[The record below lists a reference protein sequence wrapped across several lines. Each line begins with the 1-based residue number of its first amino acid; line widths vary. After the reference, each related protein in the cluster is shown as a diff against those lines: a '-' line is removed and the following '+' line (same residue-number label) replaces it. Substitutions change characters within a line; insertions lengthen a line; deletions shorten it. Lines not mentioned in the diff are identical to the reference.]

1 MGVSTY
7 DRIYALVQEVPHG
20 QVATYGQIAKWAGCS
35 ARQVGYA
42 MAAITSDQ
50 LPWHR
55 VINSRGMV
63 SQRSDGQEDP
73 EQYLLLKAE
82 GVSFDQKGRTDLSL
96 YQWSGPSMHWWAQQ
110 DWDPPQY
117 T

>member
-1 MGVSTY
+1 MRVSTY

-42 MAAITSDQ
+42 MAAVTSDQ

-82 GVSFDQKGRTDLSL
+82 GVSFDHKGRTDLSL

-110 DWDPPQY
+110 DWDPPQS

>member
-42 MAAITSDQ
+42 MAAVTSDQ

-73 EQYLLLKAE
+73 EQYLLLKA
-82 GVSFDQKGRTDLSL
+82 GRRLF
-96 YQWSGPSMHWWAQQ
+96 
-110 DWDPPQY
+110 
-117 T
+117 